1 MSTGVPGPNAVA
13 ADAIAS
19 DAAAADPI
27 FIVGLYKNGTSWLLS
42 ALAAHPQ
49 FAALRELDVLRSV
62 AGRKGRRLLP
72 PDERLA
78 NVFGRSA
85 FCALRAE
92 QLAPK
97 AFHAHLG
104 AADAGPARSLYQL
117 PPHVA
122 IAVISSM
129 LRAEGGRQM
138 PGLSDGIASG
148 FRNFPAP
155 VLERAFSALR
165 DAGEPVAAMD
175 GFLAALMPALPP
187 ARRLVL
193 KGADQVRCFDALRD
207 WRPGAPKIAIV
218 RDGRDAAVSAFHY
231 RQLMRERRMAW
242 HHGHLSFVKPLALA
256 RDAGIGGVTA
266 LRRGLGYGPDWRLGR
281 SMSVW
286 ADRVRRVL
294 AGAERGELYVMRYED
309 LLDDFAS
316 SFSRLL
322 TWLGADASPATVAK
336 IAEATSFEAMS
347 GRPRGVSGED
357 VMRRGIAGEWRE
369 SLNRRDQALAWRVA
383 GAELTAMGYTREGKP
398 QAFQPGGRNPGRP
411 PEK

>member
-1 MSTGVPGPNAVA
+1 MSAGVPGP
-13 ADAIAS
+13 DAIAS
-19 DAAAADPI
+19 DPI

-42 ALAAHPQ
+42 ALAAHPE

-62 AGRKGRRLLP
+62 AGRNGRRLLP

-85 FCALRAE
+85 FCPLRAE

-97 AFHAHLG
+97 AFHSHLTE
-104 AADAGPARSLYQL
+104 AQDPAPRSLYRL
-117 PPHVA
+117 PPPAA

-129 LRAEGGRQM
+129 LRAEGGRQV
-138 PGLSDGIASG
+138 PGLSDGVPSG

-165 DAGEPVAAMD
+165 DASGPVAAMD
-175 GFLAALMPALPP
+175 GFLAALAPALPP

-193 KGADQVRCFDALRD
+193 KGADQVLCFDALRD
-207 WRPGAPKIAIV
+207 WRPAAPKIAIV

-256 RDAGIGGVTA
+256 RDTGIGGITA
-266 LRRGLGYGPDWRLGR
+266 IRRGLGYGPDWRLGR

-294 AGAERGELYVMRYED
+294 AAAERGELYVMRYED
-309 LLDDFAS
+309 LLDDFAGT
-316 SFSRLL
+316 FGPLL
-322 TWLGADASPATVAK
+322 TWLGADASPATVA
-336 IAEATSFEAMS
+336 AVAQATSFEAMS

-357 VMRRGIAGEWRE
+357 VMRRGIAGEWQE

-383 GAELTAMGYTREGKP
+383 GAELTAMGYTRDGKP
-398 QAFQPGGRNPGRP
+398 QPFQPGGRNPGRP
-411 PEK
+411 PKK

>member
-1 MSTGVPGPNAVA
+1 VSARAPSP
-13 ADAIAS
+13 
-19 DAAAADPI
+19 DPI

-42 ALAAHPQ
+42 ALAAHPE

-62 AGRKGRRLLP
+62 AGRSGRRLLP
-72 PDERLA
+72 TDERLA

-92 QLAPK
+92 QLAPQ
-97 AFHAHLG
+97 AFRTHLT
-104 AADAGPARSLYQL
+104 GPDSSLARSLYGL
-117 PPHVA
+117 PPHAA
-122 IAVISSM
+122 IGVIRDM
-129 LRAEGGRQM
+129 LLADGGRRV
-138 PGLSDGIASG
+138 PGMSDASPAG
-148 FRNFPAP
+148 FRNFPLP
-155 VLERAFSALR
+155 ILEQAFSALR
-165 DAGEPVAAMD
+165 DAREPAIAMD
-175 GFLAALMPALPP
+175 GFLAALMPAFP
-187 ARRLVL
+187 AGRRLVL
-193 KGADQVRCFDALRD
+193 KGADQVLCFDALRE
-207 WRPGAPKIAIV
+207 WRPAAPKIAIV

-256 RDAGIGGVTA
+256 REAGIGGITA

-294 AGAERGELYVMRYED
+294 AAARRGELYVMRYED
-309 LLDDFAS
+309 LLTDFDG

-322 TWLGADASPATVAK
+322 TWLRADASPGTVAAVAK
-336 IAEATSFEAMS
+336 ATSFEALS
-347 GRPRGVSGED
+347 GRPRGVSSED

-383 GAELTAMGYTREGKP
+383 GAELTAMGYRRDGEP
-398 QAFQPGGRNPGRP
+398 QPFQPGGPPGAGTEEIR
-411 PEK
+411 